1 MLVLSGSSVHFH
13 NPVTH
18 LKNAYAAQT
27 INLDERISQLEE
39 KVSKDEAQLVRDYL
53 ELSDLYLKRGDSSGV
68 EDALKRCVRL
78 APNHWGCN
86 NNLGAVYIAS
96 RKFDEAEK
104 ILLKALELDEG
115 MRHYTYYNLANLY
128 FKQDDF
134 NKSVEYSLYSI
145 QHKPNFVLPHLT
157 MGGSYYRLGEFE
169 KARASFNRTLAIEPS
184 NEEAKNFL
192 NKLDKEK
199 RLPNQKTD

>member
-1 MLVLSGSSVHFH
+1 MNLIPIVSVYGRGGDH
-13 NPVTH
+13 
-18 LKNAYAAQT
+18 T
-27 INLDERISQLEE
+27 IAGKQIDPTILQQL
-39 KVSKDEAQLVRDYL
+39 
-53 ELSDLYLKRGDSSGV
+53 
-68 EDALKRCVRL
+68 DALI
-78 APNHWGCN
+78 
-86 NNLGAVYIAS
+86 YDIQDS
-96 RKFDEAEK
+96 
-104 ILLKALELDEG
+104 G

-134 NKSVEYSLYSI
+134 NKAVEYSLYSI